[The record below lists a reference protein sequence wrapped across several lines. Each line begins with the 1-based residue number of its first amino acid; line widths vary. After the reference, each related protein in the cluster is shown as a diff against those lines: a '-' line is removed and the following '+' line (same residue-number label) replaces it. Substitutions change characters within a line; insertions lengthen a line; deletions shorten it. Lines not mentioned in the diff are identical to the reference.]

1 MFELY
6 VSGRAQAGAEPTR
19 YHCTHL
25 PHVANPRVM
34 A

>member
-1 MFELY
+1 MFEFNA
-6 VSGRAQAGAEPTR
+6 SGRSPAGAEPTR
-19 YHCTHL
+19 YDCTHL